1 VSQKNRPPIQR
12 AVRNCVKDLSQ
23 IELEET
29 VLHDLIILHAMI
41 AVTTVQRQCKH
52 KLQQPFDELK
62 LFCDKL
68 FYRLK
73 IVNQSYCILCS
84 IYHGFLSL
92 SAEELI
98 LKKNTDEHL

>member
-1 VSQKNRPPIQR
+1 MSQKNRPPIQR

-92 SAEELI
+92 RRRAHPE
-98 LKKNTDEHL
+98 KKYR